1 MAIMEVIRVISMLYS
16 GMSAVGAVLVFVVW
30 MCFTIT
36 HSWLVSLGFG
46 TYPKPIVQFIK
57 SILHYVMK
65 CLAGRQDLK
74 RKPGADVLG
83 LRSSVVESGQKLL
96 VGEGLEER
104 DQCVHLFVV

>member
-46 TYPKPIVQFIK
+46 TYPKPIVQFNK
-57 SILHYVMK
+57 
-65 CLAGRQDLK
+65 
-74 RKPGADVLG
+74 
-83 LRSSVVESGQKLL
+83 
-96 VGEGLEER
+96 
-104 DQCVHLFVV
+104 